1 MNDTMEMPVR
11 AAKPRATRAAPRKKI
26 LLVDDDPAIRQ
37 ILLRLLADEGYFVV
51 TAANAAET
59 LRFSGLMMFDLVLMD
74 LGAVAEDGW
83 ETLQRL
89 RAKNPRMAFIM
100 ITERSS
106 RFFDAMAA
114 GGGVFLEKP
123 LDFTK
128 LFFTIHNLLV
138 GPAEVRLA
146 PRMRLPVM
154 FNQL

>member
-1 MNDTMEMPVR
+1 MNDMLEMPER

-37 ILLRLLADEGYFVV
+37 ILLRLLSDEGYFVV
-51 TAANAAET
+51 TAANAAEA
-59 LRFSGLMMFDLVLMD
+59 LRFSVFMTFDLVLMD
-74 LGAVAEDGW
+74 VGPAAAGW
-83 ETLQRL
+83 ETYKRL
-89 RAKNPRMAFIM
+89 RVNNPRLAFIT

-106 RFFDAMAA
+106 RYFDAMAA

-128 LFFTIHNLLV
+128 LFFTLHNLLD

-146 PRMRLPVM
+146 RPLTIPTPAR
-154 FNQL
+154 